1 VSEFSLP
8 KLQVLLE
15 AGEAAVQRTRFVF
28 LAISVAGAL
37 ILSAQFNVTVPWIRN
52 VVLRPNV
59 SESLKDR
66 VEDFR
71 WKDLYVVSVP
81 LVGMK
86 FSAFDLGVVGSTGL
100 AVLSVWFFY
109 CARRENHVVDTIVR
123 EASSGAAGTDLERVS
138 YLYYGI
144 AHYLVFLT
152 ITKSPTWRG
161 KLPQFLAGLAVKT
174 LEFIPVWVPLCVLT
188 VDIWSLRAPHK
199 SGIHPTRPLWNEIP
213 GEHSEVIARSVFLL
227 IMVTFSL
234 VQCLGAT
241 EFASDTRRALNR
253 LRTVVDQQGP
263 A

>member
-1 VSEFSLP
+1 
-8 KLQVLLE
+8 
-15 AGEAAVQRTRFVF
+15 VQRTRFVF

-152 ITKSPTWRG
+152 ITRSPTWRG

-174 LEFIPVWVPLCVLT
+174 LEFIPVWVPLCVLA
-188 VDIWSLRAPHK
+188 VDIWTLRAPHK
-199 SGIHPTRPLWNEIP
+199 SGIHPTRPL
-213 GEHSEVIARSVFLL
+213 
-227 IMVTFSL
+227 
-234 VQCLGAT
+234 
-241 EFASDTRRALNR
+241 
-253 LRTVVDQQGP
+253 
-263 A
+263 